1 MTIRRIIE
9 LTTVAL
15 ALMTAAMA
23 LHAWIATR
31 DEQQR
36 LATTISQQKQ
46 LLDAAD
52 DRERTRQSALD
63 QTLAQIASLKRATQ
77 TPQQIVSAIPRFIQ
91 LPQPITLTPNQQGIA
106 NPGAKLTPPS
116 AGQEDGAKP
125 TAPIDGTPAAHS
137 PDTALPS
144 TPSAQI
150 PTADLKP
157 LFDYIQDCR
166 ACQLQLAAA
175 KQNSADD
182 ADKIAALTKQRDA
195 AITAA
200 KGGTVWRRLRRNA
213 LWFAAGAAALAATHH
228 TKRTPQK
235 PLDFRE

>member
-9 LTTVAL
+9 LTAVAL
-15 ALMTAAMA
+15 ALMIAAMA
-23 LHAWIATR
+23 LHAWIASR

-36 LATTISQQKQ
+36 LATTLSQQKQ

-77 TPQQIVSAIPRFIQ
+77 SPQQIVSAIPHFIQ
-91 LPQPITLTPNQQGIA
+91 LPQPITLPPNQQGIA

-166 ACQLQLAAA
+166 ACQLQLAA
-175 KQNSADD
+175 
-182 ADKIAALTKQRDA
+182 
-195 AITAA
+195 
-200 KGGTVWRRLRRNA
+200 
-213 LWFAAGAAALAATHH
+213 
-228 TKRTPQK
+228 
-235 PLDFRE
+235 